1 MPGMPASYLPF
12 RIAFLHTQGLESM
25 EMPRVFLAKNTED
38 LERFGNA
45 ARDKDSGHI
54 ILVPVDFSAHS
65 AAALDHAA
73 KLSTLVPSAMV
84 VLHVVHDPSDMPGYY
99 SSLVKNKH
107 FDRMQD
113 AAASA
118 FEEFLEN
125 VVEAHPENEALSNI
139 EPVMVIGL
147 PVTRILEVVDTL
159 DPIMVVMG
167 SQGRTGLKHLIIG
180 SKAEQIIQ
188 LCPVPVTIVKDPSAR
203 KKSGRKKD
211 KGKKKD

>member
-1 MPGMPASYLPF
+1 MDK
-12 RIAFLHTQGLESM
+12 
-25 EMPRVFLAKNTED
+25 PRVFLARNTAD
-38 LERFGNA
+38 LEQFGRA
-45 ARDKDSGHI
+45 ARDRDSGNI

-65 AAALDHAA
+65 AAALNHAA
-73 KLSTLVPSAMV
+73 KLSALVPSAMV

-99 SSLVKNKH
+99 SSLVKDKH

-118 FEEFLEN
+118 FEDFLDRVTATN
-125 VVEAHPENEALSNI
+125 PDNAALSNI
-139 EPVMVIGL
+139 EPVMVVGL

-159 DPIMVVMG
+159 EPIMVVMG

-188 LCPVPVTIVKDPSAR
+188 LCPVPVTIVKDPNAR
-203 KKSGRKKD
+203 KSRGKAGKSED
-211 KGKKKD
+211 

>member
-1 MPGMPASYLPF
+1 
-12 RIAFLHTQGLESM
+12 M
-25 EMPRVFLAKNTED
+25 EIPPVFLANDTED
-38 LERFGNA
+38 LERFGA
-45 ARDKDSGHI
+45 ASKDGDSGHI

-118 FEEFLEN
+118 FEDFLGRVIGEI
-125 VVEAHPENEALSNI
+125 PENGALSNI
-139 EPVMVIGL
+139 KPVMVVGL

-159 DPIMVVMG
+159 EPIMVVMG

-188 LCPVPVTIVKDPSAR
+188 LCPVPVTIVKDPNAR
-203 KKSGRKKD
+203 KRSGS
-211 KGKKKD
+211 KKKTKDRED

>member
-1 MPGMPASYLPF
+1 M
-12 RIAFLHTQGLESM
+12 ESM
-25 EMPRVFLAKNTED
+25 QTPQVFLARNTED
-38 LERFGNA
+38 LERLGKA

-99 SSLVKNKH
+99 SKLVKNKH

-113 AAASA
+113 AAATA
-118 FEEFLEN
+118 FEDFLAK
-125 VVEAHPENEALSNI
+125 VVEAYPKNEALSNI
-139 EPVMVIGL
+139 EPVMVIGI

-180 SKAEQIIQ
+180 SKAAQIIQ
-188 LCPVPVTIVKDPSAR
+188 LCPVPVTIVKDSKAR
-203 KKSGRKKD
+203 KRTRREPGKSKD
-211 KGKKKD
+211 